1 MKNQIKYS
9 YFQRKITFLIVTL
22 AGLLVNPSL
31 SSSQEVSTC
40 FLIDRSGRTI
50 DFNGTS
56 VCPLRKESDRL
67 SSIGSDSDIC
77 HKIKQD
83 LGKQYCN
90 IALNLV
96 TAEELSRAVKVSVST
111 DKISYGNVC
120 KEKVLLKIKE
130 PVNFQFLGKV
140 KPYEIFSGVYV
151 INGKVYSQ
159 TSDGTLNRHSYT
171 CVFSNSPEPEK
182 LGKISVTSL

>member
-1 MKNQIKYS
+1 M
-9 YFQRKITFLIVTL
+9 
-22 AGLLVNPSL
+22 
-31 SSSQEVSTC
+31 
-40 FLIDRSGRTI
+40 
-50 DFNGTS
+50 
-56 VCPLRKESDRL
+56 
-67 SSIGSDSDIC
+67 
-77 HKIKQD
+77 
-83 LGKQYCN
+83 
-90 IALNLV
+90 NLV